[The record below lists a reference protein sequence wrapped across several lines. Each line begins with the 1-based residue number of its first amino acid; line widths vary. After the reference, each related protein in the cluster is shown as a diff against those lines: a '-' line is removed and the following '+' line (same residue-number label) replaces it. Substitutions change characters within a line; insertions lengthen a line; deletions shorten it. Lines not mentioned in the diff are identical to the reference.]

1 MSNHKSKK
9 QNSNDNTEALYQLL
23 ERLEKRDEVRR
34 YRDFNRPQSSEL
46 VEEREQIPHS
56 PEAGGRLVP
65 ARFQPDNVSDTDLGV
80 LLLNELEPEEPEDL
94 PAEPIPVFVE
104 DLPPEEGEILPPSA
118 TRRRPLKKMWEGF
131 AAYFPHRE
139 DSPGTKARKYGFLV
153 SLLVMV
159 IAAAYLL
166 NDLVILPTKSEQLKQ
181 ELISSYH
188 PEKSTIQISKEQAEQ
203 GNYPVNMLASF
214 VELYNRN
221 DEVRGWIEYQASGKE
236 DFLGIQYPIVYSG
249 DNEKYL
255 DKDFDGKTNKYGTLF
270 FDKENRLDHYTD
282 TNRALIVYG
291 HDMAGGQMF
300 GGLHKLMG
308 NVQNARAAATLKLS
322 TLFETAEYQVFA
334 VILTDEDDTRIGHYF
349 NTRRTSFEDDD
360 DFLNYIAELEKR
372 SMFDYPVEVDADD
385 QILVLSTCTR
395 KSTAKIK
402 NGRLVVVARRVQ
414 EGDVPVDLSAI
425 VKKSYNIRDENC
437 VLMPYAWYINQK
449 LEPHPIYT
457 PNGQM
462 SNSTTTTTDTA
473 TDSTTQTMPTQ
484 PTYPSYSGIIPPTS
498 TETDDTNGS
507 MTEGTDSTTGTDTG
521 DSSAT
526 GSTTGSTTGTT
537 SRPTSSTS
545 RPTNST
551 SRPTGSST
559 KPTTG
564 TTTHVH
570 QYKITD
576 QRDATCTED
585 GIITF
590 TCAGCKD
597 AYNDT
602 VPALG
607 HNYNSQGLCT
617 RCGSCKHQG
626 IPTGCGECPT
636 CGEQIQHVWNKGN
649 VVKEPTCT
657 EPGKVV
663 YTCQRCGETHT
674 DESKHDSGSSAH
686 VGIQKESCTEPGEY
700 YYVCQDC
707 GTKFLKDEP
716 PVGYHV
722 DKDDNDR
729 CDGCG
734 GYL

>member
-9 QNSNDNTEALYQLL
+9 QNNNDSTEALYQLL
-23 ERLEKRDEVRR
+23 ERLEKRDEVQR
-34 YRDFNRPQSSEL
+34 YRDFNRPQPSEL
-46 VEEREQIPHS
+46 VEEREPTS
-56 PEAGGRLVP
+56 RYPEAGGRLVP

-80 LLLNELEPEEPEDL
+80 LLLNETEPEEPEDL
-94 PAEPIPVFVE
+94 PAEPLPVFVE
-104 DLPPEEGEILPPSA
+104 DLPPEEGEVLPPSA

-131 AAYFPHRE
+131 AAHFPNRE

-270 FDKENRLDHYTD
+270 FDKENRVDHYTD

-308 NVQNARAAATLKLS
+308 NVQNARAAATLTLS
-322 TLFETAEYQVFA
+322 TLFEVSEYQVFA
-334 VILTDEDDTRIGHYF
+334 VILTDEDDTKIGHYF

-414 EGDVPVDLSAI
+414 EGDDPVDLSAI
-425 VKKSYNIRDENC
+425 VKKSYSIRDENC

-449 LEPHPIYT
+449 LEPHPYYT
-457 PNGQM
+457 ANGQTA
-462 SNSTTTTTDTA
+462 NSTTTA
-473 TDSTTQTMPTQ
+473 TDATTGSTNQTVTTEPTL
-484 PTYPSYSGIIPPTS
+484 PTYPSIIPSVS

-507 MTEGTDSTTGTDTG
+507 MTDSTDSTAGT
-521 DSSAT
+521 SSAT
-526 GSTTGSTTGTT
+526 ERPTGTT
-537 SRPTSSTS
+537 G

-551 SRPTGSST
+551 NRPTGSTSR
-559 KPTTG
+559 PTTG

-576 QRDATCTED
+576 KRDATCTED

-590 TCAGCKD
+590 TCNGCQDK
-597 AYNDT
+597 YNDT
-602 VPALG
+602 IAALG

-617 RCGSCKHQG
+617 RCGSCKHQNMTS
-626 IPTGCGECPT
+626 PCGECPT
-636 CGEQIQHVWNKGN
+636 CGAQIQHVWKSD
-649 VVKEPTCT
+649 VKKEATCT
-657 EPGKVV
+657 EPGQVV
-663 YTCQRCGETHT
+663 YTCQKCGATHEDT
-674 DESKHDSGSSAH
+674 SMHDSGSSAP
-686 VGIQKESCTEPGEY
+686 VAIRKEACEEAGEY
-700 YYVCQDC
+700 EYVCQDC
-707 GTKFLKDEP
+707 GAKFFKDVP
-716 PVGYHV
+716 PIGYHV
-722 DKDDNDR
+722 DEDEDGR
-729 CDGCG
+729 CDYCG
-734 GYL
+734 